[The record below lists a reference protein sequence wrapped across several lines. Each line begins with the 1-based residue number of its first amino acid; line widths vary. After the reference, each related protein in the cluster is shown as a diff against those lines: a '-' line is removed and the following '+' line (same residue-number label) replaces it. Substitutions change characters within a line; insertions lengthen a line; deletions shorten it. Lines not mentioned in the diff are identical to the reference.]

1 MLAYKTRISH
11 NSVSV
16 ILYMTMG
23 TKKELF
29 GIDLN
34 NYLQATKEGKGV
46 ILDNLERQTEMHRIS
61 LIRSFRRLQLQS
73 SRDEVSK
80 RGRKEI
86 YTHECMEAI
95 QFIWKS
101 ADYCCG
107 DLLHPVIE
115 ERILIAK
122 KLGLW
127 TWNDEATNKVRSIS
141 ISTLKRKIP
150 KWRPEPIR
158 RGISTTTPSAIKDA
172 VPLFEGDWKEVK
184 VGSGQIDT
192 VAHCGGS
199 MAGDF
204 IFSCGYVD
212 ASSGWTFYQAQWNK
226 GMEATLKSLQTT
238 KDSLPFL
245 LCMLHPD
252 CGTEFL
258 NSLVMGWCEREN
270 IDVTRSRS
278 YHKNDNGYI
287 EQRNNHVTRK
297 WFGYVRLGHRGL
309 VPMMNKFYTLLAL
322 YSNHFQAQR
331 LCTGTKQVSSGKV
344 RKVYESKAKAPYVRV
359 LEKEYVPQEIKD
371 RLFTEHQTLN
381 PFALHEE
388 LINLRNAILKQNRT
402 LTEEGLH

>member
-1 MLAYKTRISH
+1 
-11 NSVSV
+11 
-16 ILYMTMG
+16 MTMG

-29 GIDLN
+29 GIDLK
-34 NYLQATKEGKGV
+34 NYLQLTKEGKGV
-46 ILDNLERQTEMHRIS
+46 ILDNLVRQTGMHRIS
-61 LIRSFRRLQLQS
+61 IIRAFRRLQLQS
-73 SRDEVSK
+73 SKDGVSK

-86 YTHECMEAI
+86 YDYECMEAI

-122 KLGLW
+122 KFG
-127 TWNDEATNKVRSIS
+127 TWIWNENITRKVQAIS

-150 KWRPEPIR
+150 RWRTEPVR

-172 VPLFEGDWKEVK
+172 IPLFDGDWKKVK
-184 VGSGQIDT
+184 VGNGQTDT
-192 VAHCGGS
+192 VAHCGGN

-212 ASSGWTFYQAQWNK
+212 VSSGWTLYQAQWNK
-226 GMEATLKSLQTT
+226 GMEATLISLNTV
-238 KDSLPFL
+238 KRLLPFL
-245 LCMLHPD
+245 LLMIHPD

-258 NSLVMGWCEREN
+258 NNLVITWCEKEN

-287 EQRNNHVTRK
+287 EQRNNHVARK
-297 WFGYVRLGHRGL
+297 WFGYVRLEHKEL
-309 VPMMNKFYTLLAL
+309 VSMMNKFYVLLAL

-331 LCTGTKQVSSGKV
+331 LCTGTKQLDNGKV
-344 RKVYESKAKAPYVRV
+344 RKVYELKAKAPYTRV
-359 LEKEYVPQEIKD
+359 LEKEYISQEIKD
-371 RLFTEHQTLN
+371 RLFVLHETLN
-381 PFALHEE
+381 PFTLHEE
-388 LINLRNAILKQNRT
+388 LVNLRNAILKLNRK
-402 LTEEGLH
+402 LTEERLH

>member
-1 MLAYKTRISH
+1 
-11 NSVSV
+11 
-16 ILYMTMG
+16 MTTG

-29 GIDLN
+29 GIDLD

-46 ILDNLERQTEMHRIS
+46 ILDNLVRQTGMHRIS
-61 LIRSFRRLQLQS
+61 IIRSFRRLQLQS
-73 SRDEVSK
+73 RRDSISK
-80 RGRKEI
+80 RGRREI

-115 ERILIAK
+115 ERIAIAK
-122 KLGLW
+122 KIGLW
-127 TWNDEATNKVRSIS
+127 IWNDEVTSKVKSIS

-150 KWRPEPIR
+150 RWRTEPIR

-172 VPLFEGDWKEVK
+172 VPLFQGSWKDVK

-212 ASSGWTFYQAQWNK
+212 VSSGWTFYQAQWNK

-238 KDSLPFL
+238 KQSLPFL
-245 LCMLHPD
+245 LRMLHPD

-258 NSLVMGWCEREN
+258 NNLVMDWCDREH

-287 EQRNNHVTRK
+287 EQRNNHVSRK
-297 WFGYVRLGHRGL
+297 WFGYTRLEHKEL
-309 VPMMNKFYTLLAL
+309 VAPMNKFYILLAL
-322 YSNHFQAQR
+322 YANHFQAQK
-331 LCTGTKQVSSGKV
+331 LCIGTKQLTNGKV
-344 RKVYESKAKAPYVRV
+344 RKIYESKAKAPYVRV
-359 LEKEYVPQEIKD
+359 LEKEYIVQEIKD
-371 RLFTEHQTLN
+371 RLFNEHQTLN
-381 PFALHEE
+381 PFTFHEE
-388 LINLRNAILKQNRT
+388 LVTLRNAIMKLNRT